1 MSVTITFFIAIIF
14 SAIAVG
20 FAGSMLFTQNFKL
33 FPVVLVSGV
42 LGLIFLDKFIQMY
55 FLKENTFENHLLFG
69 LFCNKKTMAT
79 YIFRAKIITET
90 KLL

>member
-1 MSVTITFFIAIIF
+1 MSVTMTFFIAIIF

-42 LGLIFLDKFIQMY
+42 LGLIFLYKFMQMY
-55 FLKENTFENHLLFG
+55 FH
-69 LFCNKKTMAT
+69 
-79 YIFRAKIITET
+79 
-90 KLL
+90 